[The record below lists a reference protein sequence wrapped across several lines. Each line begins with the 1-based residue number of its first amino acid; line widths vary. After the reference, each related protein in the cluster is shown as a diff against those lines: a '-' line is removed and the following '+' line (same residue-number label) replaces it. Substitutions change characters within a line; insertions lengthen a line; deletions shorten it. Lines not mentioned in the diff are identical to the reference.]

1 MLYFAY
7 GSNLNH
13 NQMKYRCK
21 GSKFLK
27 KFTLTGYKLIFSH
40 CKKSNNYG
48 HANIIKRKGFKV
60 AGCIWKISKK
70 NERCLDIYEDFPYY
84 YQKKYFSLNRK
95 KVLFYIQN
103 KFFRK
108 KPTSN
113 YLHTIIEGYKDC
125 KMDLIFLKKKVT
137 YYNLKYKIKW

>member
-13 NQMKYRCK
+13 KQMRRRCK
-21 GSKFLK
+21 GSRFVK
-27 KFTLTGYKLIFSH
+27 KFNLKGYKLIFSH
-40 CKKSNNYG
+40 YKESNTYG
-48 HANIIKRKGFKV
+48 HANVVKSKRFKV
-60 AGCIWKISKK
+60 VGGIWQISKK
-70 NERCLDIYEDFPYY
+70 NENCLDIYEDFPTY
-84 YQKKYFSLNRK
+84 YQKKYFSLKGK

-108 KPTSN
+108 KPTST

-125 KMDLIFLKKKVT
+125 KLNLTFLKKKIA